1 MKALYKPLAL
11 GGLILTILPAI
22 LLLTNAIDVPTVK
35 VMMTIGMIL
44 WYLGATPWL
53 GIGHKEEIPGE
64 DTRAEI

>member
-1 MKALYKPLAL
+1 MNSIVKPVALLGLFLTLLA
-11 GGLILTILPAI
+11 P
-22 LLLTNAIDVPTVK
+22 LLLFFGTIDSSPMK
-35 VMMTIGMIL
+35 IMLTIGMIL